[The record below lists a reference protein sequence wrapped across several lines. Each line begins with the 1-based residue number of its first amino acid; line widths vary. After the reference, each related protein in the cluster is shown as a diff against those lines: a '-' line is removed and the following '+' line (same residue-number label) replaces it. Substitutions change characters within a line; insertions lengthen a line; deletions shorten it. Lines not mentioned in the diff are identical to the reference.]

1 MGDKNEQLSIAD
13 LMQHSGIGFGTSGAR
28 GLAIGMTDR
37 VCYAY
42 TTAFLQYLEKADLIH
57 PGDEV
62 LIGGDHR
69 PSTPRIMAACARAVH
84 DMGYLA
90 INGGNIPSP
99 AVANLGLRMGI
110 ASLMVTGSH
119 IPDDRNGIKFNKPEG
134 EILKADE
141 TAIREQTVIFPKAL
155 FDDEGN
161 ATERFELPP
170 VNTSA
175 HRSYVSRYLDFF
187 EPESLK
193 GARVLLYTHS
203 SVASAVLQQI
213 FEGLGAE
220 VIRVGHSDIF
230 VPVDTEAV
238 RPEDV
243 TLAAKWAQEQDFDI
257 IVSTDGD
264 GDRPL
269 IGTERGEWLRG
280 DVLGVL
286 CAHFLQA
293 DGVITPVSS
302 NSVLERSAWFEQTR
316 RTRIGSP
323 YVIEAMQLLASE
335 GARNV
340 VGYEANGGFLTGMD
354 VERNGRVLPSLPTR
368 DAAIVALSVL
378 MLARRQG
385 RTVSEL
391 LLGLPP
397 RFTFSDRLKEFPTAL
412 SRERINALID
422 GGEESIAAVF
432 ESLSL
437 GPLDEIDR
445 TDGLRMTFKSG
456 EVVHLRPSGN
466 APELRCYNEADSEER
481 ARELNAACMALL
493 ETWRKP
499 A

>member
-1 MGDKNEQLSIAD
+1 MGDKNEQLKIAD
-13 LMQHSGIGFGTSGAR
+13 LMERSGVGFGTSGAR
-28 GLAIGMTDR
+28 GLATAMTDR

-62 LIGGDHR
+62 VIGGDLR
-69 PSTPRIMAACARAVH
+69 PSTPRIMAACARAVS
-84 DMGYLA
+84 DMGYLPL
-90 INGGNIPSP
+90 NGGNIPSP
-99 AVANLGLRMGI
+99 AVANLGLRSGV

-119 IPDDRNGIKFNKPEG
+119 IPDDRNGIKFNTPLG

-141 TAIREQTVIFPKAL
+141 QGIREQTVIFPKSL
-155 FDDEGN
+155 FDEHGAASDE
-161 ATERFELPP
+161 FQLPP
-170 VNTSA
+170 VNSSA
-175 HRSYVSRYLDFF
+175 HRAYVSRYLDFF
-187 EPESLK
+187 EPECLK
-193 GARVLLYTHS
+193 GARVLLYQHS
-203 SVASAVLQQI
+203 SVASEALAEVLQ
-213 FEGLGAE
+213 GLGAE
-220 VIRVGHSDIF
+220 VIPIGHSEVF

-243 TLAAKWAQEQDFDI
+243 RLAAQWAQQETFDI

-269 IGTERGEWLRG
+269 IGNEHGEWLRG

-286 CAHFLQA
+286 TAHFLQA
-293 DGVITPVSS
+293 DAVITPVSS
-302 NSVLERSAWFEQTR
+302 NSLLERSGWFERTL

-323 YVIEAMQLLASE
+323 FVIEGMQDLAAQ

-354 VERNGRVLPSLPTR
+354 IETNGRQLPALPTR
-368 DAAIVALSVL
+368 DAIIVALSVL

-385 RTVSEL
+385 YSLSEL
-391 LLGLPP
+391 LAELPP
-397 RFTFSDRLKEFPTAL
+397 RFTASDRLKEFPTAL
-412 SRERINALID
+412 SRERIQALAEGGSDKID
-422 GGEESIAAVF
+422 KVFAA
-432 ESLSL
+432 LAL
-437 GPLDEIDR
+437 GPLATIDQ
-445 TDGLRMTFKSG
+445 TDGLRMTFASG

-481 ARELNAACMALL
+481 ARELNNACIELL
-493 ETWRKP
+493 GGWRES